1 MNRAAFAVLVLW
13 AFLAPLLLGSVPE
26 AEISDQGALGAF
38 FSAGGAYLVFKV
50 LGILAFGLALADLVS
65 RPGSPIA
72 PDRRSRIVLLLLTAI
87 PVLGFLQLVPLPRFV
102 HAYLAPAHVA
112 DLDVLL
118 PGWSWS
124 AISIDATLTKE
135 AVVRWFLLLCAS
147 ITVLTTVRTPR
158 RAYLLLGAVA
168 GAGALGAGYGIV
180 ETYLL
185 SDTVLGFGKVGAGGG
200 VTGTFIYRGNFTA
213 YTAGAFGIALALI
226 VASFRNRRPLCAGL
240 SAIAAVVL
248 ASGIL
253 LSGSRAG
260 LLAVAAA
267 GAGALFLSS
276 RSKLLRL
283 GIVAGAVAAV
293 VGAALFVG
301 SVRERFE
308 YLGKSEER
316 GFADVRLPAWS
327 STLDLAKGRPVF
339 GSGEGTYRL
348 GIHLTQ
354 SDLVP
359 DELYFAHSDP
369 LNYLADGGAIMFL
382 LAAAAV
388 LIGLFG
394 AIGLAREE
402 HLGGVG
408 IAAAAGLF
416 GLLAMAMVDFPLQIP
431 ATALL
436 FWLLLFLP
444 AAVRRKNPAMMPMA
458 PKARV
463 LAGVP
468 VFLLAVGFIGL
479 AFAGHL
485 EARKHPGGVSRMHYA
500 AREGAL
506 LLEKHQSKE
515 ALELLTTARDDH
527 PFDGTIR
534 YYLARTL
541 FTRGRFD
548 EAGGQLEAAFHL
560 ARGKGELLFRIGSMA
575 FRMQLP
581 FAADALRE
589 AGALEPKHFT
599 AAMKGLP
606 AAMVPKVVPERPFAY
621 EQLGKWHRTRGEN
634 EEAISAFWKAFL
646 LSRGRAS
653 TAHLVKLYKQMGRE
667 EEGRREFQ
675 KRGAKWP

>member
-1 MNRAAFAVLVLW
+1 MNRAAFGVLVLW

-26 AEISDQGALGAF
+26 AEISDPGVLGAF

-65 RPGSPIA
+65 RPGSHVA
-72 PDRRSRIVLLLLTAI
+72 PDRRSRLLLGLLTAI
-87 PVLGFLQLVPLPRFV
+87 LVLGFLQLLPLPRFI
-102 HAYLAPAHVA
+102 HAIVAPAHVA
-112 DLDVLL
+112 DLDRLQ
-118 PGWSWS
+118 PGWTW
-124 AISIDATLTKE
+124 ATISIDATLTKE
-135 AVVRWFLLLCAS
+135 AVVRWFLLFGAAIS
-147 ITVLTTVRTPR
+147 VLTTVRTVS
-158 RAYLLLGAVA
+158 RAYILLGALIA
-168 GAGALGAGYGIV
+168 AGALGAAYGMV

-200 VTGTFIYRGNFTA
+200 VTGTFIYRGNFNA
-213 YTAGAFGIALALI
+213 YTAGAFGIALAGI
-226 VASFRNRRPLCAGL
+226 VASFRNRKPLFAGL
-240 SAIAAVVL
+240 CAIAAVLL

-276 RSKLLRL
+276 RSKILRA
-283 GIVAGAVAAV
+283 GIVVGAVAAV

-308 YLGKSEER
+308 YLGQTEER

-359 DELYFAHSDP
+359 DELYFSHSDP
-369 LNYLADGGAIMFL
+369 LNYLADGGAVMFL
-382 LAAAAV
+382 LAVALV

-394 AIGLAREE
+394 AIHLTRDE

-408 IAAAAGLF
+408 TAAAAGLL
-416 GLLAMAMVDFPLQIP
+416 GLLAMAVVDFPLQIP
-431 ATALL
+431 ATALM
-436 FWLLLFLP
+436 FFLLLFLP
-444 AAVRRKNPAMMPMA
+444 AAVRRRDPAMLPMA
-458 PKARV
+458 PKARA
-463 LAGVP
+463 LAGIP
-468 VFLLAVGFIGL
+468 VFLLAVGFVIL
-479 AFAGHL
+479 AFAGYL
-485 EARKHPGGVSRMHYA
+485 EASKHPGGVSRMHHS
-500 AREGAL
+500 AREGAE
-506 LLEKHQSKE
+506 LLEQRKSKE
-515 ALELLTTARDDH
+515 ALELLTIARNDH

-534 YYLARTL
+534 YYLARAL
-541 FTRGRFD
+541 FTRGKFD
-548 EAGGQLEAAFHL
+548 EAGRELEAAFHL
-560 ARGKGELLFRIGSMA
+560 ARGKGELLFRTGSMA
-575 FRMQLP
+575 YRMQLP
-581 FAADALRE
+581 FAMDALRE

-606 AAMVPKVVPERPFAY
+606 AERVPEIVPERPFAY

-634 EEAISAFWKAFL
+634 EEAIAAFWKAYD
-646 LSRGRAS
+646 LSDGRAS
-653 TAHLVKLYKQMGRE
+653 TAHLQKLYQQLDRE
-667 EEGRREFQ
+667 EEGKKEFE
-675 KRGAKWP
+675 KHGAKWP